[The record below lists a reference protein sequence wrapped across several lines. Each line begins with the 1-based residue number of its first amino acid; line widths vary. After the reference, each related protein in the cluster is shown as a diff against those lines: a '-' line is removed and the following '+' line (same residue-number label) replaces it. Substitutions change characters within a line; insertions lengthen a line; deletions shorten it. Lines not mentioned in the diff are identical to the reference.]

1 MQCYSQILC
10 LSITSL
16 DLYMSQLRLFS
27 TCTTNKMWLWVSESM
42 NGCGNHSFCHRW
54 LNLSLVCLPN
64 SVPCKRCV
72 VVGNGGVLKNKTLG
86 GRIDS
91 YDVIIR

>member
-1 MQCYSQILC
+1 MLFSNLVSFYYILIPIC
-10 LSITSL
+10 VTTGS
-16 DLYMSQLRLFS
+16 FS
-27 TCTTNKMWLWVSESM
+27 TCATSEMWLWVSESM
-42 NGCGNHSFCHRW
+42 NGCGSHSLCHRW

-86 GRIDS
+86 ERIDS